1 MAIDFLIDG
10 AKNFGQIAS
19 DSAKN
24 IFNGVTKDNSLLNKN
39 FLSQGMMFGEGIS
52 GLDFGQIETP
62 EMKEYLKALAIN
74 RIKETGNLSGNEL
87 GYSDYDKNA
96 QWSTPNW
103 SGLWSTNNVFTP
115 NAAYAN
121 TLGAGG
127 FNVSETGGPANFTGT
142 NFDFKR
148 NNGMFGLINSG
159 GILNQDYGNN
169 FPNYK
174 PEKSKVTQ
182 NFTPNIEITS
192 KDIQDIF
199 GGAKMLHKGE
209 GVQDRPEISSYNQEQ
224 AKRDDTYRMQQGQV
238 KNTPPPRPTVT
249 KNPQPSKTTG
259 MMSSGPKRRSSRGA
273 RKKPRV
279 SAGPPNR
286 SRIGGR
292 YGL

>member
-1 MAIDFLIDG
+1 MWKAPNAALLAHKFL
-10 AKNFGQIAS
+10 KRLLVTSAS
-19 DSAKN
+19 C
-24 IFNGVTKDNSLLNKN
+24 
-39 FLSQGMMFGEGIS
+39 LSS
-52 GLDFGQIETP
+52 HRSP
-62 EMKEYLKALAIN
+62 
-74 RIKETGNLSGNEL
+74 R
-87 GYSDYDKNA
+87 
-96 QWSTPNW
+96 